1 MADFI
6 GYTRFLA
13 CGSATAFLEVPREM
27 KKTVPEY
34 ILDGSI
40 VVDSVDAYES
50 ILKEF
55 PDRPELLKM
64 YAEMLAAEKLKDA
77 AIRQYGQAARL
88 FLDSGRL
95 FQAWVSKILQW
106 RLQRPSR
113 EQLLEFHRTITHT
126 AHNGAPVDD
135 FIRSLTPAERMA
147 VFSQFRRM
155 VAPEGKTIL
164 NTGDCPRHLYM
175 VASGVLKESTYEMV
189 SQKPRFRRDASRVL
203 WEADCF
209 GDIYP
214 FSEQVPSQSDVVA
227 TTRVEVVMIS
237 RQRLMRACR
246 KYPSVEKGII
256 RLCRIRSVKKIETPS
271 NGVRKGQ
278 RYSIPTR
285 MRVSVLPSG
294 KGQPPMVMEGY
305 SRDLSV
311 TGVSFIPERNAAQL
325 KTGDPGDADDLL
337 NRDVR
342 VTIPAD
348 NFSVAISGRIVRDR
362 RTVIN
367 GHKIQS
373 IGIQFAEIP
382 PRLRGAFFA
391 FAESAKDESLPPP
404 RP

>member
-1 MADFI
+1 
-6 GYTRFLA
+6 
-13 CGSATAFLEVPREM
+13 M

-40 VVDSVDAYES
+40 VVDSVDAFAS

-55 PDRPELLKM
+55 PDRPELLKI
-64 YAEMLAAEKLKDA
+64 YAEMLAAEKQKDA
-77 AIRQYGQAARL
+77 AIRQYGLAARL

-95 FQAWVSKILQW
+95 FLAWVSKILQW

-113 EQLLEFHRTITHT
+113 EQLLDFHRAVADT

-135 FIRSLTPAERMA
+135 FIKNLTPAERMA

-155 VAPEGKTIL
+155 VAPAGKTL
-164 NTGDCPRHLYM
+164 LKAGECPRHLYM
-175 VASGVLKESTYEMV
+175 VATGVLRENSYEMV

-214 FSEQVPSQSDVVA
+214 FSEQLASQSDVVA

-237 RQRLMRACR
+237 KQRLMRACR
-246 KYPSVEKGII
+246 RHPRVESGII
-256 RLCRIRSVKKIETPS
+256 RLCRIRSVKKIESTS
-271 NGVRKGQ
+271 NSVRRGQ

-285 MRVSVLPSG
+285 MTISVLPDG
-294 KGQPPMVMEGY
+294 NGRPPIVMEGY

-311 TGVSFIPERNAAQL
+311 SGVSFIPEGNGAQH
-325 KTGDPGDADDLL
+325 KTDEPVGADELL
-337 NRDVR
+337 NRDVH

-348 NFSVAISGRIVRDR
+348 NFSVAISGRIVRNR
-362 RTVIN
+362 HRVIN

-382 PRLRGAFFA
+382 PRLRGAFFV
-391 FAESAKDESLPPP
+391 FAESGKDESLPPHP
-404 RP
+404 